1 MLVSTPLLSLENE
14 RQRSVNNYCLCILD
28 NQTAVRQYEGIIEV
42 LAAVMGKNGRD
53 NIATTS

>member
-1 MLVSTPLLSLENE
+1 MLLSLENE

-28 NQTAVRQYEGIIEV
+28 NQTAVRQHEAIIEV